1 MDLLG
6 GSSSDSDSEAGEEVL
21 NVNNEYASNYDKWRG
36 KEHLQKLKDKH
47 GDQNINQEEE
57 DEDDSSSEEEDE
69 DGEEITAD
77 IEKDF
82 FTTLSSLKSKDPAIY
97 DGKTTFFKA
106 SDPKTKISS
115 EKTEKITIADMER
128 KIILEKGGK
137 FDEIE
142 EILLSHNI

>member
-6 GSSSDSDSEAGEEVL
+6 GSSSESDSDSGQEIL
-21 NVNNEYASNYDKWRG
+21 NVNNDYASNYDKWRG

-47 GDQNINQEEE
+47 GDQNIHQEEE

-97 DGKTTFFKA
+97 DGKTSFFK
-106 SDPKTKISS
+106 
-115 EKTEKITIADMER
+115 
-128 KIILEKGGK
+128 GK
-137 FDEIE
+137 R
-142 EILLSHNI
+142 LK